1 MREGRGRLN
10 SIELLPEE
18 AETDILWAMGALRD
32 RDMPQI
38 KILEE
43 FNGRL
48 ADRGIA
54 PISSSAFN
62 RHSMKLAAIAR
73 RIENTRDIAAVLTER
88 LEPGQTDDLTIA
100 VAEMI
105 KTLVFEMLQASDGEK
120 TTPKEAKEMAEAI
133 RAAVGAQNVSTD
145 RRRKIETDMAAKVEE
160 AVKKVGTEQG
170 FSKETIAAISSQIL
184 GVEVAA

>member
-1 MREGRGRLN
+1 MSREGRGRLN

-18 AETDILWAMGALRD
+18 AEPDIVWAMGALRE
-32 RDMPQI
+32 RAMPQN
-38 KILEE
+38 KILDQ

-62 RHSMKLAAIAR
+62 RHSMKLASIAR
-73 RIENTRDIAAVLTER
+73 RIESTRDIAAVLTER

-105 KTLVFEMLQASDGEK
+105 KTLVFEMLQESEADAV
-120 TTPKEAKEMAEAI
+120 TPKQAKEMAEAI
-133 RAAVGAQNVSTD
+133 RAAVAAQNVSTD
-145 RRRKIETDMAAKVEE
+145 RRRKVEADLAAKVEE
-160 AVKKVGTEQG
+160 TVKKVGAERG
-170 FSKETIAAISSQIL
+170 LSADTIEAIKGGIL
-184 GVEVAA
+184 GVRQ

>member
-18 AETDILWAMGALRD
+18 AEPDIIWAMGALRE
-32 RDMPQI
+32 RDKPQN

-73 RIENTRDIAAVLTER
+73 RIESTRDIAAVLTER

-105 KTLVFEMLQASDGEK
+105 KTLVFEMLQESDGET
-120 TTPKEAKEMAEAI
+120 TTPKQAKEMAEAI
-133 RAAVGAQNVSTD
+133 RAAVAAQHVSSE
-145 RRRKIETDMAAKVEE
+145 RRRKIEIEMAAKVED
-160 AVKKVGTEQG
+160 AVKKVGAERGLSTDVIE
-170 FSKETIAAISSQIL
+170 AIKGGIL
-184 GVEVAA
+184 GVSK